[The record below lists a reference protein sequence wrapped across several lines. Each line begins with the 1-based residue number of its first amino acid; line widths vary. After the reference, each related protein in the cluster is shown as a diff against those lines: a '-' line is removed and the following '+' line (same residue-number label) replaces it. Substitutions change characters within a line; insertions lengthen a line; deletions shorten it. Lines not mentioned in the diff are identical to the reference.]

1 MLAHGGR
8 QAGGWGHG
16 SGKGWL
22 LPREQ
27 SPDDTPWVSLAY
39 LDVSRMLAWL
49 FCCLQCIFFF
59 SWIFCCALCQ
69 RPWGW
74 GWGACKQDRI
84 LFFPQAR
91 ICFPIACMPEHLLS

>member
-1 MLAHGGR
+1 MLAPGGR

-49 FCCLQCIFFF
+49 FCCLQCIFFSLGF
-59 SWIFCCALCQ
+59 SVVHFASGPGGGGGGLVSRIGFFFFL
-69 RPWGW
+69 RPGS
-74 GWGACKQDRI
+74 A
-84 LFFPQAR
+84 F
-91 ICFPIACMPEHLLS
+91 LLRVCLNTC